1 MSIHRTSLITAA
13 LVVAA
18 LGTAASAQGATAM
31 LSTEAAPTR
40 VAAWEG
46 TVMWSKFDPVTKTYV
61 LVKSVAGAPAV
72 PVGVRARSGGP
83 FDIDLGTNRSGATYA
98 VYTRAGDIYRLNV
111 ASGAETRITRLSS
124 PVLAERDPTIQ
135 RGRIAF
141 IRRVGGFDQLRIGG
155 TTNAAE
161 GTALLARGRS
171 IVSAELGINHIAYV
185 QSAGRELDVHVR
197 NLAGEADRIV
207 YRARSGGAN
216 AAVVTRPTYM
226 TKPQGFLWAR
236 TNVGSGAGNR
246 LVRYTV
252 GGAKLTYAAG
262 SPRYNTTAWAGAALG
277 AVTGGSLDPSNPTQG
292 SCSDSG
298 VQYCVVGLTGPLQF
312 NLKP

>member
-1 MSIHRTSLITAA
+1 MSIHRTSLIAAA
-13 LVVAA
+13 LVGAA
-18 LGTAASAQGATAM
+18 LAPAAIAQGATTP

-46 TVMWSKFDPVTKTYV
+46 TVMWSKFDPATKTYL
-61 LVKSVAGAPAV
+61 LVKSVNGAAAM
-72 PVGVRARSGGP
+72 PVGVPARSGGP

-111 ASGAETRITRLSS
+111 AAGTETRITQLSS

-135 RGRIAF
+135 HGRIAF

-185 QSAGRELDVHVR
+185 QSVGSELDVHVQYFAR
-197 NLAGEADRIV
+197 PTDRIV

-216 AAVVTRPTYM
+216 AALVTRPTFM
-226 TKPQGFLWAR
+226 TKPQAFLWAR

-246 LVRYTV
+246 LVRYPV
-252 GGAKLTYAAG
+252 GDSKLTYAAG

-277 AVTGGSLDPSNPTQG
+277 AVTGGTLDPSDPSQG
-292 SCSDSG
+292 SCADGG
-298 VQYCVVGLTGPLQF
+298 VQFCNVALTGPLQF